1 MILLDTNVL
10 SECMRPAPAPV
21 VIDWLDAQDPQQVW
35 ICAISRAE
43 IELGIALLPEG
54 KRKRGLRQAATTLF
68 TLDFPGRCLTFDESA
83 ASAYAHLVA
92 HRTHLG
98 QPISVE
104 DAQIAAI
111 ALATGLT
118 LATRNTRDFVAIDG
132 LVIVNPWSVA

>member
-21 VIDWLDAQDPQQVW
+21 VVDWLDAQDPQRVW

-68 TLDFPGRCLTFDESA
+68 TLDFPGRCLSFDASA
-83 ASAYAHLVA
+83 ASAYAQLVA
-92 HRTHLG
+92 HRTQLG

-118 LATRNTRDFVAIDG
+118 LATRNA
-132 LVIVNPWSVA
+132 